1 LKEREEKIM
10 EVLRLTNHP
19 DAYRIISS
27 RKKSLSV
34 QHIGA
39 IVGST

>member
-1 LKEREEKIM
+1 M

-19 DAYRIISS
+19 ECILDYLSS
-27 RKKSLSV
+27 KKSLSV

-39 IVGST
+39 IEAIVGST